1 MKHTF
6 IFIEIK
12 VWTFFLS
19 LMVCQ
24 NIVGKGSNSS
34 SSSKQKSHIK
44 FEEFQFGWKKKKK
57 LNIKWTV
64 QHSLSC
70 CLIEGEKD
78 YHRGRT
84 DYTAKRSVSRK
95 RIRQAQSQII
105 KNKSGTF
112 STTASY
118 WKCKENLKK

>member
-44 FEEFQFGWKKKKK
+44 FEEFQFGWKKKKNSISSEQC
-57 LNIKWTV
+57 NIHYHVAWLRERKIITEV
-64 QHSLSC
+64 GQITQLKDQFQ
-70 CLIEGEKD
+70 EKELD
-78 YHRGRT
+78 RHK
-84 DYTAKRSVSRK
+84 AK
-95 RIRQAQSQII
+95 
-105 KNKSGTF
+105 
-112 STTASY
+112 
-118 WKCKENLKK
+118 